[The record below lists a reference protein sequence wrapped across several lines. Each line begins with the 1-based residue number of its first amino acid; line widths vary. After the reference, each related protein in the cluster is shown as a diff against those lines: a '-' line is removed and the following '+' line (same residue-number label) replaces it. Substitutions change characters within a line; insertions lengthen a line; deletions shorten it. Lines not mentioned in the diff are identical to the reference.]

1 MREQQDSQASSA
13 EQIIE
18 ESQLDVARL
27 RNEYLKQHAR
37 AGTVPDALIAEF
49 HAACI
54 NYYFALRP
62 YRDSDSIG
70 DRWDN
75 AKLWQENGKWVRGF
89 DVLWDWADKKQQ
101 VSTETSQRGK
111 ASQIDTAPG
120 QLPPKTL
127 LRVSTA
133 LDDMAR
139 LLGIAVSVDDGP
151 RPARLLDRQDPSDE
165 RLDIEASDGD

>member
-1 MREQQDSQASSA
+1 MREQQSQASSA

-27 RNEYLKQHAR
+27 RYEYLKQHAR
-37 AGTVPDALIAEF
+37 AGSVRDALIAEF
-49 HAACI
+49 HAAVI

-70 DRWDN
+70 DRWDS
-75 AKLWQENGKWVRGF
+75 AKLWKENGGLVRGF
-89 DVLWDWADKKQQ
+89 DQLWDWADKVQQ
-101 VSTETSQRGK
+101 VTLETSERGK
-111 ASQIDTAPG
+111 ASQVDAAPG

-165 RLDIEASDGD
+165 RLDIEANDGD